1 MLPGLKLPPW
11 LNVGIAFPLIFL
23 NSWLIL
29 LLCQYLQPIPSIVLT
44 ASLAAFLLDFP
55 IGLLEQQR
63 MTRGAAIAIVLLSA
77 LTLFGITSLFLG
89 PLVFEQ
95 LVEFANRLPAWIE
108 QGRKQLQ
115 MLDEQ
120 TVLHNL
126 PFDFSELTTQL
137 TNQISTALQSLTSR
151 LIGLTLETI
160 NSTVN
165 LLVTIVLTILLVIN
179 GQGLWNGLLSWLPA
193 EWSTRI
199 RDSLQPSFR
208 GYFTG
213 QAIIALI
220 LGIALS
226 VTFGVLQV
234 PFGLLFG
241 LAIGI
246 ASIIP
251 FGGTL
256 SIALVSGLLMFQDVW
271 LGGKVLIAALIV
283 GQINDNVIA
292 PRLIGGI
299 TGLNPATVVI
309 SLLVGAKV
317 GGFLGLILAV
327 PTASFLKRIADTLR
341 SADLAQTTQMQIL
354 QPGIADSGDG

>member
-11 LNVGIAFPLIFL
+11 LNFGIAFPLIFL

-55 IGLLEQQR
+55 IGLLEQRR
-63 MTRGAAIAIVLLSA
+63 MSRGAAIAIVLLSA
-77 LTLFGITSLFLG
+77 LTIFTITSLFLG

-95 LVEFANRLPAWIE
+95 LVEFANRLPVWIE
-108 QGRKQLQ
+108 QGRNQLQ
-115 MLDEQ
+115 TLNEQ

-126 PFDFSELTTQL
+126 PFDLSELTTQL

-151 LIGLTLETI
+151 LISLTLDTI

-165 LLVTIVLTILLVIN
+165 LLVSIVLTILLVIN
-179 GQGLWNGLLSWLPA
+179 GQSLWHGLLSWLPL

-199 RDSLQPSFR
+199 RASLQPSFR

-226 VTFGVLQV
+226 VTFGALKV

-241 LAIGI
+241 LAIGVT
-246 ASIIP
+246 SIIP

-256 SIALVSGLLMFQDVW
+256 SIALVSGLLAFQDVW
-271 LGGKVLIAALIV
+271 LGVRVLVAALVV

-299 TGLNPATVVI
+299 TGLNPATVVVA
-309 SLLVGAKV
+309 LLVGAKI

-327 PTASFLKRIADTLR
+327 PTASFLKRIADTSRLP
-341 SADLAQTTQMQIL
+341 DLAEATETPPSQPTTPQ
-354 QPGIADSGDG
+354 A